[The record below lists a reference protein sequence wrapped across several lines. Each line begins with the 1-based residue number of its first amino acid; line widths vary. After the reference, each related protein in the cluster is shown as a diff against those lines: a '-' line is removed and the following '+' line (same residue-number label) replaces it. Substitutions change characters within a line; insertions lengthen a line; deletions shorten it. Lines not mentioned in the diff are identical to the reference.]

1 MSRITLRSS
10 VATLAVTAGLLAA
23 AGPAGAHGGG
33 ADFTRSADKPS
44 AVEIFDCEGVAL
56 RGFILM
62 ADNGGQFFA
71 NGIALVRIDP
81 GPHDPPAASAA
92 GSSPRPDTSSLR

>member
-44 AVEIFDCEGVAL
+44 AVEIFDYEGVAL

-71 NGIALVRIDP
+71 A
-81 GPHDPPAASAA
+81 GPQDPPAVSAA